1 MKDTIKHSI
10 IGAFAIFGLVA
21 LISSSNTAPTV
32 IQEMSESHVWSM
44 PFEKVNQNGFGHATM
59 YNRVTGEVRVIKL
72 NSMEPN
78 ILKRIYYT
86 VVPEKKTELYS
97 E

>member
-1 MKDTIKHSI
+1 MKETIKNSL
-10 IGAFAIFGLVA
+10 IGAFAIFGFVA
-21 LISSSNTAPTV
+21 LISSSNTTPTV
-32 IQEMSESHVWSM
+32 IHEMPESHVWSM

-59 YNRVTGEVRVIKL
+59 FNRVTGEVRLYRL

-78 ILKRIYYT
+78 ILNRMFYIK
-86 VVPEKKTELYS
+86 VPEKKTQLFS